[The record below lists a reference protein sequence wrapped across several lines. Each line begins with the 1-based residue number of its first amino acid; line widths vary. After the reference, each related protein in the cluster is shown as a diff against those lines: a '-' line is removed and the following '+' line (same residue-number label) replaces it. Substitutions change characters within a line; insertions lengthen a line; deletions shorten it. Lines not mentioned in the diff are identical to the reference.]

1 METFLIPDSPSDSS
15 SGEDLEFIWAQ
26 CEYEKC
32 QKWRKLDKEVFE
44 KEERQ
49 TEKWFCE
56 MNPDTQYNEC
66 SKPEERWKMENYKYN
81 QKLILHTV
89 ILAKN
94 RTYAKWP
101 AIISLCPV
109 KNKYTIKKNSMYN
122 VEFFGTHSH
131 SWVDVNNIEMMD
143 LATELEISQKHKQ
156 YQMLLLALK
165 EAKEALVVKF
175 SDRANLIKFKPVEA
189 TKTRKHETKN
199 LEKCDNNQFRSN
211 KSMLTS
217 NEDNIGEMIPNQQ
230 VFKDFNELHTFG
242 ISLLDQMQDLLTRL
256 RLPKQI

>member
-1 METFLIPDSPSDSS
+1 MLIRESSDSS
-15 SGEDLEFIWAQ
+15 SGEDLECIWAQ

-49 TEKWFCE
+49 TKKWYCE
-56 MNPDTQYNEC
+56 MNPNTQYNDC

-81 QKLILHTV
+81 QKLILYTI

-109 KNKYTIKKNSMYN
+109 KNKYAIRKNSMYH

-131 SWVDVNNIEMMD
+131 NWVDVSNIEAMD
-143 LATELEISQKHKQ
+143 LTTELEIPQRHKQ
-156 YQMLLLALK
+156 YQMVLLALR
-165 EAKEALVVKF
+165 EAKEALVVKA
-175 SDRANLIKFKPVEA
+175 SDRSNLIKFKSVEA
-189 TKTRKHETKN
+189 TNIRKHEM
-199 LEKCDNNQFRSN
+199 N
-211 KSMLTS
+211 KSRKGDNYQFGNNKLMLAS
-217 NEDNIGEMIPNQQ
+217 NEENLCEITSNQQ
-230 VFKDFNELHTFG
+230 VFKDFNELHKFG
-242 ISLLDQMQDLLTRL
+242 ISLLDQMKDLLTSL
-256 RLPKQI
+256 NSPNQI